1 MDGSVGSV
9 LDRARVRSLVVDAN
23 DGIIAVAGIGEGFL
37 GAGASSHVALLAVVA
52 ATVAGSI
59 ALAGAKYA
67 EAANERDAEQEAID
81 EEARQLALSP
91 EEEQAELAEHYEAKG
106 LPALLAAEVAAEL
119 SRDHALAAHVEAE
132 HGIDVRN
139 PRIQPLLV
147 SLGAGLAF
155 AAGAALIVL
164 TVLFAPSDFRSL
176 AVLATAAVSL
186 LVTSLIADRW
196 GQVPFRRTAVRTVA
210 VGMIALLLSLATGAL
225 LDF

>member
-1 MDGSVGSV
+1 MP
-9 LDRARVRSLVVDAN
+9 
-23 DGIIAVAGIGEGFL
+23 AVQPR
-37 GAGASSHVALLAVVA
+37 ALLAVVA

-119 SRDHALAAHVEAE
+119 SRDHVLAAHVEAE

-155 AAGAALIVL
+155 AAGAAL
-164 TVLFAPSDFRSL
+164 
-176 AVLATAAVSL
+176 
-186 LVTSLIADRW
+186 DR
-196 GQVPFRRTAVRTVA
+196 PHRAVRPVRLPF
-210 VGMIALLLSLATGAL
+210 ALRSSPPRPSRCSSRR
-225 LDF
+225 